1 MHHTRSLLC
10 TAQEEREDDDED
22 EQDNNRA
29 IQLSSVDRREP
40 THKYNDNFAKCITLP
55 GYRRML
61 SHGTRSLTGNNDR
74 RTQPHTSAGRV
85 EWAINHSPTPLI
97 RPEVFRCLEV
107 R

>member
-22 EQDNNRA
+22 EQDNKRA

-55 GYRRML
+55 GVQKNAEPRDTLLNWKQRPADA
-61 SHGTRSLTGNNDR
+61 T
-74 RTQPHTSAGRV
+74 PHECRQSGV
-85 EWAINHSPTPLI
+85 GDKS
-97 RPEVFRCLEV
+97 
-107 R
+107 